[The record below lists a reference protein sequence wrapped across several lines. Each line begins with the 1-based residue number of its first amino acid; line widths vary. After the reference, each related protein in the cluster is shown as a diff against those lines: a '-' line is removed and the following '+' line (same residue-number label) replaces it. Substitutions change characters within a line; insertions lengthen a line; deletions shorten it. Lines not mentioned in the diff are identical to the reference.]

1 MGFAVA
7 AGLIPTAT
15 LTTKGVTTSTGMVNF
30 SYYNKHPEKKYYKVI
45 SLEGVMNNTISLLC
59 NMKHVL
65 DTEQLFL
72 ICARIHSNDNYEL
85 KVQKHPIVGNA
96 PKLYIDNSNKKVY
109 VEVTSYTNVSFL
121 VLCGDTN
128 SFVFNDG
135 ITIDSVEGLEM
146 L

>member
-1 MGFAVA
+1 MD
-7 AGLIPTAT
+7 
-15 LTTKGVTTSTGMVNF
+15 K
-30 SYYNKHPEKKYYKVI
+30 
-45 SLEGVMNNTISLLC
+45 TISLLC

-72 ICARIHSNDNYEL
+72 ICARIHGNNNYEL

-96 PKLYIDNSNKKVY
+96 PKLYIDYSNKKVY
-109 VEVTSYTNVSFL
+109 VEVDPYTNISFL
-121 VLCGDTN
+121 VLCGVDDTL
-128 SFVFNDG
+128 VFNDG

>member
-1 MGFAVA
+1 MGILVA

-30 SYYNKHPEKKYYKVI
+30 SYYNKSPEKKYYKVI
-45 SLEGVMNNTISLLC
+45 SLEGVGSKTISLLC
-59 NMKHVL
+59 NMKFVL

-72 ICARIHSNDNYEL
+72 ICARTHSNDNQKL
-85 KVQKHPIVGNA
+85 FVQKYAIVG
-96 PKLYIDNSNKKVY
+96 PFPTLYIDYSNKKIYIKVN
-109 VEVTSYTNVSFL
+109 SYTHVSFL
-121 VLCGDTN
+121 ILCGEAECFT
-128 SFVFNDG
+128 FNDK